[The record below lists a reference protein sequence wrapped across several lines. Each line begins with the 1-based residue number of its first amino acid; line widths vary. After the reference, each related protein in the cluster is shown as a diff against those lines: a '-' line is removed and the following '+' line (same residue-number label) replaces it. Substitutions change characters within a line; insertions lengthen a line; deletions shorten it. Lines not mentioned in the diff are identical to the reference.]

1 MKRKVCESLF
11 AVTLALTVAVTN
23 IPVTAF
29 ATEINQSARQEQM
42 TESVQTENQG
52 QQSDSLQENHG
63 AQNETNSE
71 NGQNSTDNPAGAEQ
85 NSGEGDNPAGTD
97 LKKDNQFEG
106 NNFQKVDN
114 QENSGVAEEISRQ
127 QNTDD
132 NQQNAQVSE
141 QAAMLSSDETQW
153 NWHKGEITQN
163 ELKKLLGDSWPYA
176 GTYRW
181 SKDREN
187 WNKTS
192 AYGNPVYT
200 FDTGTYY
207 FQKETVTWTGGI
219 QWNDIGTKEIH
230 AYYNMGINIYGSSE
244 GVVYSSENLAV
255 PLNSTFQVYDNKYK
269 FTVKN
274 IENYEIKVTATG
286 GSQGERKLTPD
297 ANGMYEVIFDDD
309 VTVKVEYIATNYVNV
324 KIGQT
329 ENAEVYINDTL
340 IENEDTRVNLNENFQ
355 IKIIPQ
361 KGYAIEGVTVDQAS
375 VSDLSFEKYAASFSW
390 YSGET
395 NQATITISPKVVKE
409 VLALKENV
417 IVSYHKGMNVERLK
431 NKHF

>member
-207 FQKETVTWTGGI
+207 FQKETVTWTGI

-230 AYYNMGINIYGSSE
+230 AYYNMEINIYGSSE
-244 GVVYSSENLAV
+244 GVVYNSENLAV

-309 VTVKVEYIATNYVNV
+309 VTVKVEYIATNYV
-324 KIGQT
+324 
-329 ENAEVYINDTL
+329 
-340 IENEDTRVNLNENFQ
+340 R
-355 IKIIPQ
+355 
-361 KGYAIEGVTVDQAS
+361 
-375 VSDLSFEKYAASFSW
+375 
-390 YSGET
+390 
-395 NQATITISPKVVKE
+395 
-409 VLALKENV
+409 
-417 IVSYHKGMNVERLK
+417 
-431 NKHF
+431 

>member
-11 AVTLALTVAVTN
+11 AVTLTLTVAVTN

-163 ELKKLLGDSWPYA
+163 ELKKLLGDS
-176 GTYRW
+176 
-181 SKDREN
+181 
-187 WNKTS
+187 
-192 AYGNPVYT
+192 
-200 FDTGTYY
+200 
-207 FQKETVTWTGGI
+207 
-219 QWNDIGTKEIH
+219 
-230 AYYNMGINIYGSSE
+230 
-244 GVVYSSENLAV
+244 
-255 PLNSTFQVYDNKYK
+255 
-269 FTVKN
+269 
-274 IENYEIKVTATG
+274 
-286 GSQGERKLTPD
+286 
-297 ANGMYEVIFDDD
+297 
-309 VTVKVEYIATNYVNV
+309 
-324 KIGQT
+324 
-329 ENAEVYINDTL
+329 
-340 IENEDTRVNLNENFQ
+340 
-355 IKIIPQ
+355 
-361 KGYAIEGVTVDQAS
+361 
-375 VSDLSFEKYAASFSW
+375 
-390 YSGET
+390 
-395 NQATITISPKVVKE
+395 
-409 VLALKENV
+409 
-417 IVSYHKGMNVERLK
+417 
-431 NKHF
+431 

>member
-63 AQNETNSE
+63 AQTETNSE
-71 NGQNSTDNPAGAEQ
+71 NGHNSTDNPAGAAHT
-85 NSGEGDNPAGTD
+85 SCEGDNPAGTD

-106 NNFQKVDN
+106 NNYQKVDN
-114 QENSGVAEEISRQ
+114 QENSGVAEENSRQ
-127 QNTDD
+127 QNTDA

-153 NWHKGEITQN
+153 KWHKGEITQN

-181 SKDREN
+181 SKDREIC
-187 WNKTS
+187 NKTC

-207 FQKETVTWTGGI
+207 FQKATVTWTGGI

-244 GVVYSSENLAV
+244 GVVYNSENLAV
-255 PLNSTFQVYDNKYK
+255 PFNSTFQVYDNKYK

-274 IENYEIKVTATG
+274 IENYEK
-286 GSQGERKLTPD
+286 
-297 ANGMYEVIFDDD
+297 
-309 VTVKVEYIATNYVNV
+309 
-324 KIGQT
+324 
-329 ENAEVYINDTL
+329 
-340 IENEDTRVNLNENFQ
+340 
-355 IKIIPQ
+355 
-361 KGYAIEGVTVDQAS
+361 S
-375 VSDLSFEKYAASFSW
+375 V
-390 YSGET
+390 
-395 NQATITISPKVVKE
+395 
-409 VLALKENV
+409 
-417 IVSYHKGMNVERLK
+417 
-431 NKHF
+431 